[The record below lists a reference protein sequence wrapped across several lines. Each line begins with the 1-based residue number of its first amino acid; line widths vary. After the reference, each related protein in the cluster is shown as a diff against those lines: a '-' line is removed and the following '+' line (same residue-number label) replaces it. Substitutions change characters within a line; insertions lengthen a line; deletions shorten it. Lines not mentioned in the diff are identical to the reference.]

1 MRGRPLFGVAL
12 GITIFALAGCA
23 GQSVTPSGNQG
34 QALAQTVS
42 PLSVTQSL
50 APNATFN
57 VSGTYDGSMHWSDNG
72 KSYSASLKVT
82 LSQSGSKLTGS
93 FEASGEGKSL
103 SGSLDGTVKIE
114 GKKKAALAFT
124 IYLPKDHT
132 ADATA
137 TVKGK
142 KLSGKASAG
151 STTVSFSAKK
161 AKK

>member
-1 MRGRPLFGVAL
+1 MRGRSLFVVAI
-12 GITIFALAGCA
+12 GMTICALAGCA
-23 GQSVTPSGNQG
+23 GQSVAPSPP
-34 QALAQTVS
+34 S
-42 PLSVTQSL
+42 PYGLGATQRL
-50 APNATFN
+50 APDATFN

-82 LSQSGSKLTGS
+82 LTQSGSKLTGS
-93 FEASGEGKSL
+93 FQASGEGKNL
-103 SGSLDGTVKIE
+103 SGSLDGTVKVE

-142 KLSGKASAG
+142 KLSGKATAG